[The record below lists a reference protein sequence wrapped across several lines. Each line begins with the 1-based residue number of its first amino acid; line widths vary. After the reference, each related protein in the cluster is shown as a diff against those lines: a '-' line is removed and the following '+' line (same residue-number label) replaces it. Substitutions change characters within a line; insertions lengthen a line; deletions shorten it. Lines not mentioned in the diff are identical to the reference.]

1 MTAKANPASMQ
12 IRSLVNK
19 PHAFGHLLRDA
30 SRGWKD
36 VSIHSQSHREQDAAV
51 KTLLI
56 NG

>member
-12 IRSLVNK
+12 IRSLVNQS
-19 PHAFGHLLRDA
+19 PFSGHLLRDA

-36 VSIHSQSHREQDAAV
+36 VSIKSKEEKLKNHLKS
-51 KTLLI
+51 LLI

>member
-12 IRSLVNK
+12 IRSLANK